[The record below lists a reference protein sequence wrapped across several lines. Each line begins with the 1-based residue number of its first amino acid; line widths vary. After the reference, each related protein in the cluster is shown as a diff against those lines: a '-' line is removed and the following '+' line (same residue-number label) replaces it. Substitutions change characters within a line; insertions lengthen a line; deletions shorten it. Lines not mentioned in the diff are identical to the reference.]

1 MFCSLFQRRDT
12 MKESRE
18 NRSLWYLLRLKSLAD
33 EGIGNDSQCDEK
45 EWDFL
50 TPGPE
55 KKLTA
60 LRERWKIEV
69 EGDNL
74 GISQFLYPAPLA
86 EPGKE
91 EKKNREGSL
100 WYPVYR
106 NVGKGPGGSRAWV
119 RLTNWCIQE
128 VRSQTALRGFLCP
141 MWWDA
146 RTEKLSKV
154 VMQIAQSIFGR
165 ERAM

>member
-1 MFCSLFQRRDT
+1 MAIPPIQEPGMVCSLFQRRDT

-18 NRSLWYLLRLKSLAD
+18 NRSLWYLLRLQSLAD
-33 EGIGNDSQCDEK
+33 GRIGNDSQCDEK
-45 EWDFL
+45 EWGFL

-91 EKKNREGSL
+91 GKKLEKE
-100 WYPVYR
+100 VY
-106 NVGKGPGGSRAWV
+106 S
-119 RLTNWCIQE
+119 IQ
-128 VRSQTALRGFLCP
+128 F
-141 MWWDA
+141 
-146 RTEKLSKV
+146 
-154 VMQIAQSIFGR
+154 IAML
-165 ERAM
+165 ERAQEGQEPG